1 VTALLVERG
10 SRLSPPPAACR
21 TRQAV
26 KIAVSADAANL
37 RGDRVKFGAVE
48 ERLCDILSG
57 GASMSQVPDTV
68 GRGGG
73 GRAGQMGAPPAAT
86 GCAWQSC
93 HLPCTH
99 PVTPYR
105 MLQSEHAAAAVP
117 PLPSPRAAQQAEEM
131 LLQPARARVV
141 LRERRKRGR
150 HAVTSYYLVFDNHPE
165 AEGAWWVVR
174 RRRWWAGAGGGS
186 RMMWGW
192 EGGAFQR
199 RSGRVFVAA
208 GLLGANGFV
217 GWGKGAMHLGF
228 RAALGGEAGERG
240 RTRCLPPGKR
250 PGWGVWRSARWPLA
264 QSRPLHPAAG

>member
-57 GASMSQVPDTV
+57 GASMSQVPDT
-68 GRGGG
+68 
-73 GRAGQMGAPPAAT
+73 
-86 GCAWQSC
+86 
-93 HLPCTH
+93 
-99 PVTPYR
+99 
-105 MLQSEHAAAAVP
+105 
-117 PLPSPRAAQQAEEM
+117 QAEEM